1 MPLVYSFPFRR
12 YTANGKSVMRPV
24 LRARLRGPLG
34 AVHVKMLV
42 DSGSDCSLLDRGEA
56 QRLGLKLE
64 GRGRGRSV
72 SRRLVVSRSEILLEV
87 GHPAGWLP
95 RVRLP
100 VEIPSR
106 PIGLPFAVLGR
117 DGFFEAF
124 DIAFTMGPNPRR
136 GRFHLALADT
146 PRPRR
151 VRPNPTSRM
160 DRRYRLG
167 G

>member
-12 YTANGKSVMRPV
+12 YDADGRKVFRPV
-24 LRARLRGPLG
+24 VRTRIRGPLG
-34 AVHVKMLV
+34 AVRMDMLV
-42 DSGSDCSLLDRGEA
+42 DSGADCSLLDRRGAE
-56 QRLGLKLE
+56 QLGLKLE
-64 GRGRGRSV
+64 GSGRGRGV
-72 SRRLVVSRSEILLEV
+72 SRHFMVSRSEVFVEV
-87 GHPAGWLP
+87 RHPVGWLP

-117 DGFFEAF
+117 EGFFEAF

-136 GRFHLALADT
+136 GMFHLALADT

-151 VRPNPTSRM
+151 VRANLGSRM
-160 DRRYRLG
+160 DRRYRFG